1 MSRWR
6 AIPLFQRVLLVMLA
20 AMPVFFA
27 ALYFI
32 LNGRLG
38 VEYGGSLLL
47 RSVQGETTLYAG
59 RVDGKEAVFA
69 VSPDG
74 RVTYR
79 FDGGDYGP
87 YIVVEDP
94 GAVPR
99 DHDMADVLTGVE
111 VRRGDEILFRG
122 GWLDGGISV
131 LIDESGAPVSSFS
144 FSWHAGGKAYG
155 PDGQEMDFS
164 HEPSVSFLLPL
175 VLAPV
180 LRHRGDISLYWLA
193 TCLAAVGILSI
204 LFADRL
210 FRWNLGFLI
219 RDPELA
225 EPSDWELFG
234 RRLGWIVCTGGA
246 LVGYLVGVFSIV

>member
-20 AMPVFFA
+20 AMPVSFA

-164 HEPSVSFLLPL
+164 HEPSVSFLLTL

-193 TCLAAVGILSI
+193 TCLAAVGIISI

-210 FRWNLGFLI
+210 FRWTLG
-219 RDPELA
+219 
-225 EPSDWELFG
+225 FG
-234 RRLGWIVCTGGA
+234 RR
-246 LVGYLVGVFSIV
+246 